1 VNVITVP
8 ASLDDQTFEQVLE
21 QLAPLPP
28 DARLLIDA
36 RNTTWGTPYGLTAL
50 LTLAQTRL
58 EKPQFMPPEKDDTS
72 SYWSRANFF
81 RYAEDL
87 FQIQGKVPARG
98 PERESGTLL
107 EITPVSKSDDVHTV
121 VERIQSKAAHIITQ
135 NLHLESRAVMGFA
148 MALSEAC
155 QNIVEHAGRGG
166 WVAVQNYNYRKR
178 MGRHVVQIAVCDAG
192 VGIRQSLESGNRRPL
207 TDRWDD
213 GVALET
219 AVIQGMSRFP
229 DHGRGQ
235 GFRGIRGY
243 LRKWQGKLAVR
254 SGTARV
260 ADVPPWDDDVVRRDH
275 LPYMPGTQLFI
286 MIPEK
291 VDR

>member
-1 VNVITVP
+1 MNVIIVP
-8 ASLDDQTFEQVLE
+8 PSLDDQTFEQVLE
-21 QLAPLPP
+21 QLAPLPA
-28 DARLLIDA
+28 DARTLFDA
-36 RNTTWGTPYGLTAL
+36 RNTTWASPYGLTAL
-50 LTLAQTRL
+50 LTLAQTRA
-58 EKPQFMPPEKDDTS
+58 EKPQFMPPERDDTS
-72 SYWSRANFF
+72 SYWSRARFF
-81 RYAEDL
+81 DYAGDL
-87 FQIQGKVPARG
+87 FEIKGKVPARG
-98 PERESGTLL
+98 AERESRTLL
-107 EITPVSKSDDVHTV
+107 EVTPVSRSDDVHKV
-121 VERIQSKAAHIITQ
+121 VERIKDKAANILTQ

-155 QNIVEHAGRGG
+155 QNIVEHAGQGG

-219 AVIQGMSRFP
+219 AVIQGTSRFP
-229 DHGRGQ
+229 DPGRGQ
-235 GFRGIRGY
+235 GFKGIRGY

-260 ADVPPWDDDVVRRDH
+260 AEVPQWDDDVVRRDH
-275 LPYMPGTQLFI
+275 LSPMPGTQLFI
-286 MIPEK
+286 MIPEALE
-291 VDR
+291 R

>member
-1 VNVITVP
+1 MNVITVP
-8 ASLDDQTFEQVLE
+8 SSLDDQSFEQVLE
-21 QLAPLPP
+21 QLAPLPA
-28 DARLLIDA
+28 DARILIDA
-36 RNTTWGTPYGLTAL
+36 RNTTWSSPYGLTAL

-58 EKPQFMPPEKDDTS
+58 EKPQFMPPERDETS

-87 FQIQGKVPARG
+87 FEIMGSVPSRG
-98 PERESGTLL
+98 TERESSTLL
-107 EITPVSKSDDVHTV
+107 EITPVAKNDDVHKV
-121 VERIQSKAAHIITQ
+121 VERIKDKASQILTN
-135 NLHLESRAVMGFA
+135 NLHLESRAVLGFA

-166 WVAVQNYNYRKR
+166 WVAAQNYNYRRR

-219 AVIQGMSRFP
+219 AVIQGTSRFQ

-235 GFRGIRGY
+235 GFKGIRGY
-243 LRKWQGKLAVR
+243 LRKWKGKLAVR
-254 SGTARV
+254 SGTARL
-260 ADVPPWDDDVVRRDH
+260 ADVPPWDDDVVRRDY
-275 LPYMPGTQLFI
+275 LPPMPGTQLFI
-286 MIPEK
+286 MIPEE